1 MIDPGDLRDVFDRAA
16 SLPPQDRA
24 AFLAR
29 ACGDNVALR
38 QEVERLLA
46 ADARA
51 GSVFSSDSSDSGSG
65 VEPSTSGE
73 RVGLTAG
80 ARLGPYVV
88 VSALGAGGMGEV
100 YKARDTRLDRSV
112 AIKVLPAALVAR
124 AEARQRF

>member
-29 ACGDNVALR
+29 ACGDNLALR

-51 GSVFSSDSSDSGSG
+51 GSLFTAEIPVTATAER
-65 VEPSTSGE
+65 EPVA
-73 RVGLTAG
+73 R
-80 ARLGPYVV
+80 ARLRRTHGRAPASAPTSSSGP
-88 VSALGAGGMGEV
+88 LGAGGMGEV
-100 YKARDTRLDRSV
+100 Y
-112 AIKVLPAALVAR
+112 
-124 AEARQRF
+124 QRP